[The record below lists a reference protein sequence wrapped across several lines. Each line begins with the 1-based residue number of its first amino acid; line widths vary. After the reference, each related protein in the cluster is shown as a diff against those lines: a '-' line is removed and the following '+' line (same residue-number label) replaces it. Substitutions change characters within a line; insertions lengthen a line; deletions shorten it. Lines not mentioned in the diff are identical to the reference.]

1 LESSVVVVLDQIY
14 AAGHDDHRRGNCNFK
29 CSFECSLCADV
40 LCGEW
45 GWRGGWGQDRG
56 CACPRRPPRYGGQT
70 PLLHFLLESSILG
83 SLQTTLKQ
91 GFQSTYIR
99 PGMPS
104 NHGCPQLH
112 TVAKTFTLKAYDV
125 LSTSNTYKVY
135 YGYICSVF

>member
-1 LESSVVVVLDQIY
+1 MRTGSVVSGDGGGGGGRIGVV
-14 AAGHDDHRRGNCNFK
+14 R
-29 CSFECSLCADV
+29 V
-40 LCGEW
+40 
-45 GWRGGWGQDRG
+45 QDGRL
-56 CACPRRPPRYGGQT
+56 ATGGQT

-112 TVAKTFTLKAYDV
+112 TVAKTFTLKEYDV

-135 YGYICSVF
+135 YGHICSVF